1 MKVLVNPAVD
11 IPEQNRLTLVVLNPK
26 YSLNTGDVENTNAAR
41 VIKEIATKKGNSDR
55 IYRNTIFFL
64 APSEAGLAIVK
75 SKLQECLGCRKIM
88 DEYRGQ
94 LDKDQMA
101 DVVKRN
107 SDFDREA
114 TKAIINAYNVVVRYS
129 AKNGFSRYDLT
140 TFAND
145 FTVQIRNNL
154 MEELIKESWILKSI
168 GGSLLSKNNL
178 MPTVENPIR
187 LHDIYEAF
195 LKFDDKPMILNA
207 DTIKACANDNCLK
220 GHFNIA
226 QSNDGKTFKNIK
238 HLATMNFLDPMDD
251 SFWIIDE
258 SIVEKP
264 VETPTAPNQPGDN
277 GTTTN
282 AGNPPPV
289 SDQPLGGVI
298 CDPPMPQGSDK
309 TIKSLLISGTITATQ
324 WTQVYSSFINLLRNN
339 NLEIDFRIKAHNT
352 DRNPLTESS
361 QTFKIIK
368 ESANQMGLTL
378 DAEE

>member
-1 MKVLVNPAVD
+1 
-11 IPEQNRLTLVVLNPK
+11 
-26 YSLNTGDVENTNAAR
+26 
-41 VIKEIATKKGNSDR
+41 
-55 IYRNTIFFL
+55 
-64 APSEAGLAIVK
+64 
-75 SKLQECLGCRKIM
+75 
-88 DEYRGQ
+88 
-94 LDKDQMA
+94 
-101 DVVKRN
+101 
-107 SDFDREA
+107 
-114 TKAIINAYNVVVRYS
+114 
-129 AKNGFSRYDLT
+129 
-140 TFAND
+140 
-145 FTVQIRNNL
+145 

-207 DTIKACANDNCLK
+207 ETIKACANDNCLK

-226 QSNDGKTFKNIK
+226 QSSDNGKTFKNIK
-238 HLATMNFLDPMDD
+238 HCATMNFLDPADD

-309 TIKSLLISGTITATQ
+309 AIKSVQISGTITATQ